1 MKKSQF
7 FAIFNGLLKTLSA
20 TLVGLFLSV
29 TGWAYDLNVTYQCP
43 GGAVGSFTTASGAT
57 FPTVASKCAIGQELA
72 YWTCIEQQISDM
84 PIGSD
89 TENSSFSGRVIK
101 EGWTVNVNS
110 NITLYCTPSLAVQG
124 LDSNW
129 YTDTFWLAPDLSYP
143 NQNRVYMVC
152 RVSALPTTTSSKSIL
167 ACRKRAGLIE
177 AQKSAGSAYG
187 NTFWVTK
194 NGASLVDLLNSN
206 DNKSIIS
213 TFPVGGVSSLIGTLT
228 DNPGFQYFY
237 NKTSTV
243 DQRMWGYEISF
254 KCSENDTT
262 PFARIVWPGNNGST
276 TPALSDS
283 LKAAVAAKARTT
295 CGSAFNMTNRQMWC
309 NGYATNPKAGTGS
322 NGLVYI
328 RDGESVYF
336 PNGGDCFFPITCEAG
351 TYLPANSSTCAVCPQ
366 HSYCEGGSF
375 TQSTSSDQGIK
386 SCSTETSGKFPR
398 TYSCY
403 ESNSYGNCIKG
414 ASSIS
419 QCHASVSFQ
428 ANADNVTFGGN
439 SFEYKN
445 VSVFYREDASVYAQ
459 TCAATQAGAGSDTY
473 WCYRTNNNF
482 YITTTPNIQRTG
494 YNLNGWKKC
503 TYNESGPTNCSST
516 NITTSAANSTSPY
529 GPANANAT
537 LFNSSDLQNGILY
550 LYADW
555 EPIVYTI
562 TLNKYNGTG
571 GTNGPIYEHYGVG
584 FYDNPSLTGTAITS
598 ITPPERSGYNFKGY
612 YYSGFENDGSG
623 HFTMS
628 NEFVSIPNTGDLT
641 NRETLFSTNTTLYA
655 RWIKSCAGSEH
666 SSCNLDCINDDIQS
680 SCYYITSC
688 DSGYLMTSGGG
699 TYNPQCELA
708 TCNVTNGTGVPTI
721 SYDTNKVTC
730 AVTCNSGYSQDG
742 TSGGATNFSV
752 TGNANVA
759 VVNANCNAI
768 DYPITYDSD
777 GQNLPAGVT
786 NPPTY
791 TAADNVQLNNP
802 IKDGYGFAGW
812 CRYDS
817 VQQTGG
823 DSCTITDT
831 NYVSPQTNPAT
842 IIAIAAGST
851 GAKWFYSKWGA
862 VNYNV
867 IYDCGTGATGTP
879 PPTTLQTFGTT
890 FTVANTDGANC
901 SKTGHHFTGWACK
914 YLDGTDGAPNTGL
927 TNNTTYNV
935 AVDAQCTATWDVNT
949 IYLDWNND
957 NGITGTNGAPSCQY
971 GGTINPV
978 QTVSKNGYNFAGW
991 DVVNEPGRGIIEDKQ

>member
-1 MKKSQF
+1 
-7 FAIFNGLLKTLSA
+7 
-20 TLVGLFLSV
+20 
-29 TGWAYDLNVTYQCP
+29 
-43 GGAVGSFTTASGAT
+43 
-57 FPTVASKCAIGQELA
+57 
-72 YWTCIEQQISDM
+72 
-84 PIGSD
+84 
-89 TENSSFSGRVIK
+89 
-101 EGWTVNVNS
+101 
-110 NITLYCTPSLAVQG
+110 
-124 LDSNW
+124 
-129 YTDTFWLAPDLSYP
+129 
-143 NQNRVYMVC
+143 
-152 RVSALPTTTSSKSIL
+152 
-167 ACRKRAGLIE
+167 
-177 AQKSAGSAYG
+177 
-187 NTFWVTK
+187 
-194 NGASLVDLLNSN
+194 
-206 DNKSIIS
+206 
-213 TFPVGGVSSLIGTLT
+213 
-228 DNPGFQYFY
+228 
-237 NKTSTV
+237 
-243 DQRMWGYEISF
+243 
-254 KCSENDTT
+254 
-262 PFARIVWPGNNGST
+262 
-276 TPALSDS
+276 
-283 LKAAVAAKARTT
+283 
-295 CGSAFNMTNRQMWC
+295 
-309 NGYATNPKAGTGS
+309 
-322 NGLVYI
+322 
-328 RDGESVYF
+328 
-336 PNGGDCFFPITCEAG
+336 
-351 TYLPANSSTCAVCPQ
+351 
-366 HSYCEGGSF
+366 
-375 TQSTSSDQGIK
+375 
-386 SCSTETSGKFPR
+386 
-398 TYSCY
+398 
-403 ESNSYGNCIKG
+403 
-414 ASSIS
+414 
-419 QCHASVSFQ
+419 
-428 ANADNVTFGGN
+428 
-439 SFEYKN
+439 
-445 VSVFYREDASVYAQ
+445 
-459 TCAATQAGAGSDTY
+459 
-473 WCYRTNNNF
+473 
-482 YITTTPNIQRTG
+482 
-494 YNLNGWKKC
+494 
-503 TYNESGPTNCSST
+503 
-516 NITTSAANSTSPY
+516 
-529 GPANANAT
+529 
-537 LFNSSDLQNGILY
+537 
-550 LYADW
+550 
-555 EPIVYTI
+555 
-562 TLNKYNGTG
+562 
-571 GTNGPIYEHYGVG
+571 
-584 FYDNPSLTGTAITS
+584 
-598 ITPPERSGYNFKGY
+598 
-612 YYSGFENDGSG
+612 
-623 HFTMS
+623 
-628 NEFVSIPNTGDLT
+628 
-641 NRETLFSTNTTLYA
+641 
-655 RWIKSCAGSEH
+655 
-666 SSCNLDCINDDIQS
+666 
-680 SCYYITSC
+680 
-688 DSGYLMTSGGG
+688 MTSGGG

>member
-1 MKKSQF
+1 MKQRTKIFFVLLLCVFSSNALAAITGKIPLQWFNKINTTNTASNKNPFLNAFWGQTSMDKSSSTSGGCSTGYSQYF
-7 FAIFNGLLKTLSA
+7 GGFTTSNFNVDSTYHTYACKPNTITLNWSNGGHGTA
-20 TLVGLFLSV
+20 PTQPPSCTYGESFNVPSMSV
-29 TGWAYDLNVTYQCP
+29 TGYNF
-43 GGAVGSFTTASGAT
+43 GGWKVG
-57 FPTVASKCAIGQELA
+57 
-72 YWTCIEQQISDM
+72 
-84 PIGSD
+84 
-89 TENSSFSGRVIK
+89 
-101 EGWTVNVNS
+101 
-110 NITLYCTPSLAVQG
+110 
-124 LDSNW
+124 
-129 YTDTFWLAPDLSYP
+129 
-143 NQNRVYMVC
+143 
-152 RVSALPTTTSSKSIL
+152 
-167 ACRKRAGLIE
+167 
-177 AQKSAGSAYG
+177 
-187 NTFWVTK
+187 
-194 NGASLVDLLNSN
+194 
-206 DNKSIIS
+206 
-213 TFPVGGVSSLIGTLT
+213 
-228 DNPGFQYFY
+228 
-237 NKTSTV
+237 
-243 DQRMWGYEISF
+243 
-254 KCSENDTT
+254 
-262 PFARIVWPGNNGST
+262 
-276 TPALSDS
+276 
-283 LKAAVAAKARTT
+283 
-295 CGSAFNMTNRQMWC
+295 
-309 NGYATNPKAGTGS
+309 
-322 NGLVYI
+322 
-328 RDGESVYF
+328 
-336 PNGGDCFFPITCEAG
+336 
-351 TYLPANSSTCAVCPQ
+351 NSSTILSSGSKTCNSSNLNGTSSGSVNLTAQWTPI
-366 HSYCEGGSF
+366 SYSISYNNIEGATWLDDVNPPPTSYTIETQTIDLTANRPVKAGFSF
-375 TQSTSSDQGIK
+375 GGWYTSSDFSGNPVTSIPQG
-386 SCSTETSGKFPR
+386 ST
-398 TYSCY
+398 
-403 ESNSYGNCIKG
+403 GNK
-414 ASSIS
+414 
-419 QCHASVSFQ
+419 
-428 ANADNVTFGGN
+428 TF
-439 SFEYKN
+439 
-445 VSVFYREDASVYAQ
+445 YA
-459 TCAATQAGAGSDTY
+459 
-473 WCYRTNNNF
+473 
-482 YITTTPNIQRTG
+482 
-494 YNLNGWKKC
+494 K
-503 TYNESGPTNCSST
+503 
-516 NITTSAANSTSPY
+516 
-529 GPANANAT
+529 
-537 LFNSSDLQNGILY
+537 
-550 LYADW
+550 W

-623 HFTMS
+623 HFTITDDL
-628 NEFVSIPNTGDLT
+628 VSIPNTGDLT

-666 SSCNLDCINDDIQS
+666 SSCNLQCEEGYDIGDEID
-680 SCYYITSC
+680 CYYITSC

-817 VQQTGG
+817 VQPTGG
-823 DSCTITDT
+823 NSCTSMDV
-831 NYVSPQTNPAT
+831 NYVQPQTNPAT

-901 SKTGHHFTGWACK
+901 SKTGHHFTGWVCK

-957 NGITGTNGAPSCQY
+957 NGITGTNGVPSCQY

-978 QTVSKNGYNFAGW
+978 QTVSKNGYEFAGW